1 MLKTLFLVLFFFAIE
16 GLFAKDILYKNKL
29 YQTPYELAS
38 FLYISNDYENLFS
51 LTIEAIN
58 SKTDCNFI
66 VPLIE
71 VSIRA
76 SSELNDKELTEF
88 FYWSASVCE
97 INYPIQETFVKFLIE
112 QKRFD
117 EAETIR
123 NSIENKSYYFRVLE
137 ERLFKNSKKFR
148 YDQNYSLSLLQNSN
162 VNNGFSAD
170 TISIYGI
177 PFEVSEDSV
186 PKKEVGVKYLYK
198 GQAYKYLDEFS
209 QLRLNAY
216 LAYEDYSGIQSD
228 RLTPFISSELVYKK
242 NNLFALG
249 LGLTS
254 YSDRTAYETQ
264 TLSYFRKLKPSAPID
279 TLKFSIGKI
288 RSPVNQINN
297 SIYKNIGIQKI
308 LNKFYI
314 NAGLTLNKTDFG
326 FSSYKEHD
334 FGVTRILNINKHTFK
349 TFYIYKTRNYDSVW
363 IAYGKRRTFD
373 QEYFGI
379 EFLQKDGVGL
389 LISKTNNRSNIP
401 IYDNG
406 VVMLEVKLNF

>member
-1 MLKTLFLVLFFFAIE
+1 MLKTLFLVLFSFAIQ

-58 SKTDCNFI
+58 SKKDCNFI

-88 FYWSASVCE
+88 FYWSAIDCD

-117 EAETIR
+117 EAEVVK

-148 YDQNYSLSLLQNSN
+148 FDQNYSLSFLQNSN
-162 VNNGFSAD
+162 VNNGFSVD
-170 TISIYGI
+170 TVSLYGI
-177 PFEVSEDSV
+177 PFEVSEESS
-186 PKKEVGVKYLYK
+186 PKEEAGVKYLYK
-198 GQAYKYLDEFS
+198 GQAYKYLDDFS
-209 QLRLNAY
+209 QFRLNAY

-264 TLSYFRKLKPSAPID
+264 TLSYFRKLNLSALID
-279 TLKFSIGKI
+279 TLKFSVGKV
-288 RSPVNQINN
+288 RSPVNKINN
-297 SIYKNIGIQKI
+297 SIYKNIGIQKV

-314 NAGLTLNKTDFG
+314 NAGLTSNKTDFG
-326 FSSYKEHD
+326 FSSYKEYD
-334 FGVTRILNINKHTFK
+334 FRITRIFLVNKLTFK
-349 TFYIYKTRNYDSVW
+349 TFYQYKTRNYDSVW
-363 IAYGKRRTFD
+363 MAYGKRRTFD
-373 QEYFGI
+373 QDYFGI
-379 EFLQKDGVGL
+379 EFLQRDGLGL
-389 LISKTNNRSNIP
+389 LISKTNNSSNIP
-401 IYDNG
+401 IYDND

>member
-29 YQTPYELAS
+29 YQTSYELDS

-58 SKTDCNFI
+58 SKKDCNFI

-88 FYWSASVCE
+88 FYWSTSVCE
-97 INYPIQETFVKFLIE
+97 INYPIQEIFIKFLIE

-117 EAETIR
+117 EAESIR

-137 ERLFKNSKKFR
+137 ERLFKGSKKFR
-148 YDQNYSLSLLQNSN
+148 YDQNYSLSFLQNSN

-177 PFEVSEDSV
+177 PFEASEDSA
-186 PKKEVGVKYLYK
+186 PKEEVGVKYLYK
-198 GQAYKYLDEFS
+198 GQAYKYLDDFS
-209 QLRLNAY
+209 QFRLNTY

-264 TLSYFRKLKPSAPID
+264 TLSYFRKLNRFAPID
-279 TLKFSIGKI
+279 TFKFSVGKV

-297 SIYKNIGIQKI
+297 SIYKNIGIQKV

-334 FGVTRILNINKHTFK
+334 FGVTRILNINNLTFK
-349 TFYIYKTRNYDSVW
+349 TFYQYKTRNYDSVW

-373 QEYFGI
+373 QDYFGI

-406 VVMLEVKLNF
+406 VFMLEVKLNF

>member
-1 MLKTLFLVLFFFAIE
+1 MLKTLFLVLFSFAIQ

-117 EAETIR
+117 EAESIR

-137 ERLFKNSKKFR
+137 ERLFKDSKKFR

-162 VNNGFSAD
+162 INNGFSAD

-198 GQAYKYLDEFS
+198 GQAYK
-209 QLRLNAY
+209 
-216 LAYEDYSGIQSD
+216 
-228 RLTPFISSELVYKK
+228 
-242 NNLFALG
+242 
-249 LGLTS
+249 
-254 YSDRTAYETQ
+254 
-264 TLSYFRKLKPSAPID
+264 
-279 TLKFSIGKI
+279 
-288 RSPVNQINN
+288 
-297 SIYKNIGIQKI
+297 
-308 LNKFYI
+308 
-314 NAGLTLNKTDFG
+314 
-326 FSSYKEHD
+326 
-334 FGVTRILNINKHTFK
+334 
-349 TFYIYKTRNYDSVW
+349 
-363 IAYGKRRTFD
+363 
-373 QEYFGI
+373 
-379 EFLQKDGVGL
+379 
-389 LISKTNNRSNIP
+389 
-401 IYDNG
+401 
-406 VVMLEVKLNF
+406 